1 MNAPISSLF
10 TYGSLMYE
18 AVCSSVVGR
27 PLQHERAQ
35 LHGWRRHALTGRT
48 YPGAV
53 PQADGTIEGMLWHG
67 LSEADLISL
76 DAFES
81 TEYERVTVTVM
92 TASGLAKTAQL
103 YAWQDP
109 FLLEPYDWSVT
120 RFEQEHLRSFYT
132 THRPR

>member
-1 MNAPISSLF
+1 MNAPMQSLF

-35 LHGWRRHALTGRT
+35 LQGWRRYALTSRT

-53 PQADGTIEGMLWHG
+53 PQVDCTIEGVLWHG
-67 LSEADLISL
+67 LTEADLLSL

-81 TEYERVTVTVM
+81 TEYERVTVTVK
-92 TASGLAKTAQL
+92 TASGHTHTTQL
-103 YAWQDP
+103 YAWKDLA
-109 FLLEPYDWSVT
+109 LLEPRDWSVT
-120 RFEQEHLRSFYT
+120 QFEQEHLGGFYA